1 MRKAPIWNYFV
12 LKTEPHG
19 KFAVC
24 NLCQAP
30 LKYQNST
37 SSLQYHVKSKHKD
50 KLKGLPIQSQKAQK
64 HRLEDDDS
72 AIVNAGPSAD
82 PPPIKKL
89 KIEPASPIKKLQ
101 QPTIKKA
108 LTVRCIE
115 KDIAEMAALNNFT
128 YNQIA
133 TCSFIQEGLQNVHQK
148 KASSHKS
155 VAKHVSNYAKK

>member
-1 MRKAPIWNYFV
+1 MDEKYALLSLKLITGQHHDACTRNIQQKLTIIHSIMRKAPIWNHFI

-50 KLKGLPIQSQKAQK
+50 KLKDLPIQKAQK

-72 AIVNAGPSAD
+72 AI
-82 PPPIKKL
+82 
-89 KIEPASPIKKLQ
+89 
-101 QPTIKKA
+101 
-108 LTVRCIE
+108 
-115 KDIAEMAALNNFT
+115 
-128 YNQIA
+128 
-133 TCSFIQEGLQNVHQK
+133 
-148 KASSHKS
+148 SS
-155 VAKHVSNYAKK
+155 YC